1 MKDQAK
7 KVSLMNEKSMP
18 ELSDQDSIDQKRRI
32 KQSSLLDAFF
42 IGFLVGI
49 IIFSVIAS
57 TWGLLTLIPLYLI
70 YRLLKKSKKE
80 GMVKN

>member
-1 MKDQAK
+1 
-7 KVSLMNEKSMP
+7 MP